1 VNNIVNVIDA
11 HIPEQVQ
18 LSTNVKN
25 IASEFNILDDYTLND
40 NKGYACD
47 VSILPRV
54 SDSIYTDHIRLKES
68 SITKNVKE

>member
-1 VNNIVNVIDA
+1 MNNIVNVIDA